1 MASITINEVSKPIL
15 PSTSITGDEKLIA
28 TNKQGKPIIVS
39 VNQILD
45 KVDEDISDRV
55 EDQVVDQI
63 METVDA
69 KIEDRI
75 EDRID
80 EAVDNANNLKWTN
93 VYGQN

>member
-28 TNKQGKPIIVS
+28 TDKQGKPIIVS

-45 KVDEDISDRV
+45 KVDDEIADRV

-63 METVDA
+63 LESVDE
-69 KIEDRI
+69 KIDE
-75 EDRID
+75 RID
-80 EAVDNANNLKWTN
+80 EAVDNANNLKWN
-93 VYGQN
+93 DVYGN